1 MCFQQP
7 VWVVGALGHLAAVR
21 GSVLHPKKAGA
32 MLVKTACS
40 YAFLCPSEQFEGGIC
55 GLNGV
60 PSSAVIV
67 VVKTNSCYLAAVP
80 LLHKAETI
88 QSSASPLLSS
98 LETLQPLDQV
108 FFLQE
113 LFPRGLQKL
122 HKIVSVS
129 SDFGWKRRNW
139 ILHLQ

>member
-1 MCFQQP
+1 MQGTWLYFSERMCFQQP
-7 VWVVGALGHLAAVR
+7 ICVVGALGHLTAMHS
-21 GSVLHPKKAGA
+21 SVLHPKKAGA
-32 MLVKTACS
+32 MLVMTACS

-55 GLNGV
+55 RLSGV
-60 PSSAVIV
+60 PSSALIV
-67 VVKTNSCYLAAVP
+67 VGKTNSCCLAALP

-113 LFPRGLQKL
+113 LFPPSPLAYKNHIKWFL
-122 HKIVSVS
+122 
-129 SDFGWKRRNW
+129 
-139 ILHLQ
+139 